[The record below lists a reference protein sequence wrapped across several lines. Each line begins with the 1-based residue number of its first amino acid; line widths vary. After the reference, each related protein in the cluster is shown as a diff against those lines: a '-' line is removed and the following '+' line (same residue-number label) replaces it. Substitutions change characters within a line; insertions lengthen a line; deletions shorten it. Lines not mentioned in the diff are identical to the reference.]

1 MANTFMYF
9 PGLSPEEQ
17 ARANTI
23 GTEPQFNDLVF
34 RNSDVAEGE
43 QVSDIDPGFDQTP
56 SSMQSY
62 PSARSYDS
70 PQGFI
75 GLDGQR
81 LGNAQR
87 QRLNRQYSG
96 LRSQVGQRAVNSGL
110 YNTTVPM
117 SERQAVE
124 RGRGQAMTALDGQ
137 LMAEQIGA
145 YGSLTGDA
153 LAAEIAQ
160 RMQNTANRDAL
171 TSEAI
176 SNAMGLGLG
185 KIGFIEDVEDIAEPV
200 DYDLFFQLGRAGA
213 TGYPSAAGSTVA
225 SDDAKKKVD
234 DLINDQN
241 VGNYFPSGVGGSGG
255 GTGGIGGGGTGGVS
269 GGGSGG
275 STGGVSG
282 GGISGGGISGG
293 NGSGSTSGGGGG
305 GGSNYVSG
313 QDISNAVSQIDS
325 NLGTNIGSI
334 GKYTSSG
341 AGLAT
346 RTADDLIG
354 SNRNLSGLASK
365 NSAIDSA
372 IRNNSELQYDLEAG
386 NLEFGKF
393 GVMDPT
399 DDYWVD
405 ADHTEEENRKY
416 YASVGAFNRYNEQV
430 QQEEEAEKERIR
442 EEFAHSSNTA
452 SDAQRANGDDDDHD
466 FDHYYRMKTRGV
478 VKSLGEYY
486 EKFPKRDN
494 RQPWEK
500 RGMTKKEWV
509 KHNQDHYD
517 DD

>member
-1 MANTFMYF
+1 M
-9 PGLSPEEQ
+9 
-17 ARANTI
+17 
-23 GTEPQFNDLVF
+23 D
-34 RNSDVAEGE
+34 
-43 QVSDIDPGFDQTP
+43 
-56 SSMQSY
+56 QSY
-62 PSARSYDS
+62 PTVGSPSYDS

-145 YGSLTGDA
+145 YGSLTSDA
-153 LAAEIAQ
+153 LAAENAQ
-160 RMQNTANRDAL
+160 RMRNTSSRDAL

-185 KIGFIEDVEDIAEPV
+185 KIGFIEDRDDIAEPV

-225 SDDAKKKVD
+225 SDDAKEEID

-255 GTGGIGGGGTGGVS
+255 GTGGIGGGGTGGIGGGGAGGVS

-282 GGISGGGISGG
+282 GGVSGG

-346 RTADDLIG
+346 RTADDLINSSRDL
-354 SNRNLSGLASK
+354 SNLASE
-365 NSAIDSA
+365 NPLVDSA
-372 IRNNSELQYDLEAG
+372 IQNNDALQYDLEAG
-386 NLEFGKF
+386 NLEFGTF
-393 GVMDPT
+393 GPIDPT

-405 ADHTEEENRKY
+405 EEHTDEENRKH
-416 YASVGAFNRYNEQV
+416 YASVNAFNRFNEQLG
-430 QQEEEAEKERIR
+430 QEEQDEAARKVQAKKDAEKAALDAKFAAYSELMAKKNNGSATRR
-442 EEFAHSSNTA
+442 EERRLDDFDTESLT
-452 SDAQRANGDDDDHD
+452 DAGYKLPKRVIVPAWKRAGFPSQAAYSRFLSYDDHD
-466 FDHYYRMKTRGV
+466 H
-478 VKSLGEYY
+478 
-486 EKFPKRDN
+486 
-494 RQPWEK
+494 
-500 RGMTKKEWV
+500 
-509 KHNQDHYD
+509 
-517 DD
+517 